1 MLIVSLLVCLF
12 QADDAPSLVEKL
24 RSEKPEE
31 RTAAA
36 LKLKELGRAAVPALE
51 RASRE
56 PDLELAEQAKYLLKV
71 IPLRE
76 KLTPEIFHVLPQLEE
91 RLVRGEWTGALMDA
105 FRPGKNGQP
114 IHHGLKK
121 KDLEVLVGPVVAAE
135 KDQYLRQVAIRLV
148 GDLQLRAVLPTVAG
162 LLGDP
167 DPALRAVAL
176 AVIGQLRAREYTP
189 TVRSMLQDRDHK
201 VATQAVEALKLL
213 EGKEAVPDFTLL
225 LADFRME
232 VRGSAMRALQEL
244 GAKGSAH
251 AIAALLKDPDLYLRA
266 SAAMIL
272 GEFGATDE
280 IPRVAPLVHD
290 GDPEV
295 RKAALWALG
304 TLAAKESIPEMVK
317 LLDDPDG
324 GARGRAAEAL
334 SRLNV
339 REKKL
344 VALLE
349 DSDDLV
355 RFQAAWSLGELG
367 MGEAVPELRK
377 QLAAGQTAGAG
388 AANALGRLGAVEAIP
403 DLVALVQRELN
414 PGVATSRW
422 MAVAALGELGEAAE
436 LRKLLGDPEPLV
448 RWAAAQG
455 LGRLGE
461 DAEFAKLL
469 EDANLS
475 VRFWAGLALA
485 RRGQADGVP
494 AVIEAAPKVQGGY
507 LLWLNRLRAPEAWKH
522 LEETKLDEAIGGSAE
537 EVLEKLATK
546 AGLKLEVGLALHKY
560 PFRPNYL
567 IPGGTSLARALDRA
581 QSWMCSEFIMNSAPT
596 RVRFELLLEPD
607 KLRVVSRKSAHEIWK
622 WWLEDRR
629 QKK

>member
-1 MLIVSLLVCLF
+1 MLIVSLLVCLL

-76 KLTPEIFHVLPQLEE
+76 KLTPEIFQVLPQLEE

-114 IHHGLKK
+114 IHQGLKK

-167 DPALRAVAL
+167 DPAVRAAAL
-176 AVIGQLRAREYTP
+176 AVIGQLRAREHAAA
-189 TVRSMLQDRDHK
+189 VRSMLQDRDPK

-225 LADFRME
+225 LADIRME
-232 VRGSAMRALQEL
+232 VRGSAMRVLQEL

-251 AIAALLKDPDLYLRA
+251 AIAALVKDPDLYLRA
-266 SAAMIL
+266 FAAMLL
-272 GEFGATDE
+272 GEFGAADE
-280 IPRVAPLVHD
+280 IPAIAPLVHD
-290 GDPEV
+290 QNPEV

-304 TLAAKESIPEMVK
+304 TLAARESIPDVVK

-324 GARGRAAEAL
+324 GVRCRAAEAL
-334 SRLNV
+334 SKLNV
-339 REKKL
+339 KEKNL
-344 VALLE
+344 IALLE
-349 DSDDLV
+349 DSDDQV

-367 MGEAVPELRK
+367 MGDAIPQLRK
-377 QLAAGQTAGAG
+377 QLAAGSASG
-388 AANALGRLGAVEAIP
+388 AAAHALGRLGAVEAIP
-403 DLVALVQRELN
+403 DLVALVQRE
-414 PGVATSRW
+414 PDPRAATERW
-422 MAVAALGELGEAAE
+422 LAVAALGELGEAAA
-436 LRKLLGDPEPLV
+436 LRKLLGDPEPHV
-448 RWAAAQG
+448 RWAAEQG

-461 DAEFAKLL
+461 DGEFAKLL
-469 EDANLS
+469 GDANLS

-507 LLWLNRLRAPEAWKH
+507 LLWLNRLRAPETWKH
-522 LEETKLDEAIGGSAE
+522 LEETKLDEAIGGTAE

-581 QSWMCSEFIMNSAPT
+581 QSWICSEFIMNSAPT
-596 RVRFELLLEPD
+596 RVRFELILEPG
-607 KLRVVSRKSAHEIWK
+607 KLRVESRKSALEIWK
-622 WWLEDRR
+622 WWLEDQR
-629 QKK
+629 KKK